1 MFANTGCGGLPR
13 EIFMFFETYTD
24 RKKQYRWRLKAANG
38 KIVASGESYKQQAGR
53 DKAIELMRHLFEV
66 PIKEVKN

>member
-1 MFANTGCGGLPR
+1 
-13 EIFMFFETYTD
+13 MFFETYMD

-53 DKAIELMRHLFEV
+53 DKAIEIMRHLLEV
-66 PIKEVKN
+66 PIKEVKK

>member
-1 MFANTGCGGLPR
+1 
-13 EIFMFFETYTD
+13 MFFETYTD